1 MRKCTA
7 LEFCKAFRDIHNNWS
22 IDEFAEHVYG
32 IDYRSAGAGRRKYVS
47 DKWKLFD
54 RAPVLFGFQ
63 LSPDNRRRFE
73 AAIVE
78 AAIRCSGQAP
88 DPLSEPE
95 DEEGRV
101 AFDAWLANPPP
112 EFSGTQPGTPFSEML
127 YFVWKAAWERSG
139 TL

>member
-1 MRKCTA
+1 MPKCTA
-7 LEFCKAFRDIHNNWS
+7 LEFCKAFRDFHNNWN

-32 IDYRSAGAGRRKYVS
+32 IDYRNADADRRKYVS
-47 DKWKLFD
+47 EKWRLFD
-54 RAPVLFGFQ
+54 RVPVLFVFQ

-78 AAIRCSGQAP
+78 AAIRCSPQSPEPLPEP
-88 DPLSEPE
+88 DNAEC
-95 DEEGRV
+95 RA

-112 EFSGTQPGTPFSEML
+112 EFAGTQPGTPFCEML

-139 TL
+139 TP